1 MPQIC
6 CNDGNSFQTFATKRI
21 PTKNTHGTGCTF
33 SSAIASNLALGYA
46 MPQAVANAKDYVTM
60 AITHALEIGKGHGP
74 THHLYDIYQN
84 RLTVKENEHEL

>member
-6 CNDGNSFQTFATKRI
+6 CTTVILFKHLLPNGFLPRI
-21 PTKNTHGTGCTF
+21 RMVRDAHFPPP
-33 SSAIASNLALGYA
+33 LALGYEL
-46 MPQAVANAKDYVTM
+46 PQAVANAKDYVTM

-84 RLTVKENEHEL
+84 GLTVKENEHEL